1 MVLRRQTVMGF
12 WPKMVTEFDKENSM
26 SEAYIVAATRTAGG
40 RRGGRLSGWH
50 PVDLAA
56 QVLNDLMD
64 RTGAD
69 PALVEDVFMGCVSQV
84 GEQSSNVARNAVL
97 ASRLPES
104 VPGTSVDRQC
114 GSSQQALHFA
124 AQAVM
129 SGAMD
134 VVIAAGVESMTRVPM
149 FTPSTL
155 PQKAG
160 MGFYQSPSIQRRYN
174 DVVFSQF
181 VGAEMVARKY
191 GLSKEALDRYALLS
205 HQRAHAATEAG
216 VFQAE
221 ILPIEVRHADGSGTG
236 EMHTVDEGIR
246 MEATL
251 EGIAGVKL
259 LQEGG
264 VITAANA
271 SQICDGA
278 TGVMVV
284 NERGLKALGVSPLA
298 RIHHM
303 SVIGH
308 DPVIMLEAPI
318 PATERALKKAGM
330 KIEDIDLCEVN
341 EAFASVPL
349 AWLKALGAD
358 PARLNVHGGAIA
370 LGHPLGASG
379 TKLMTTLVHALQR
392 QGKRYGLQTM
402 CEGGGMANVTIVE
415 RL

>member
-1 MVLRRQTVMGF
+1 MA
-12 WPKMVTEFDKENSM
+12 
-26 SEAYIVAATRTAGG
+26 EAYIVAAVRTAGG

-56 QVLNDLMD
+56 QVLDALVD
-64 RTGAD
+64 RSGVD
-69 PALVEDVFMGCVSQV
+69 PARVEDVIMGCVSQV
-84 GEQSSNVARNAVL
+84 GEQSTNVARNAVL
-97 ASRLPES
+97 ASKLPES

-129 SGAMD
+129 SGTMD

-149 FTPSTL
+149 FTSSAL
-155 PQKAG
+155 PQKNG
-160 MGFYQSPSIQRRYN
+160 LGYYMSPEIRKHYPQ
-174 DVVFSQF
+174 DFSQF
-181 VGAEMVARKY
+181 VGAEMIARKY
-191 GLSKEALDRYALLS
+191 GLSRDQLDQYALRS
-205 HQRAHAATEAG
+205 HQQAINATREG
-216 VFQAE
+216 VFKEE
-221 ILPIEVRHADGSGTG
+221 ILPVEVRLADGTASG
-236 EMHTVDEGIR
+236 EMHVADEGIR
-246 MEATL
+246 YDATL
-251 EGIAGVKL
+251 ESIQGVKL

-284 NERGLKALGVSPLA
+284 SEKALKELGLTPMA
-298 RIHHM
+298 RIHHL
-303 SVIGH
+303 SLLGH

-318 PATERALKKAGM
+318 PATLQALKKAGM
-330 KIEDIDLCEVN
+330 KIDDIDLFEVN
-341 EAFASVPL
+341 EAFAPVPL
-349 AWLKALGAD
+349 AWLQATGAD
-358 PARLNVHGGAIA
+358 PERLNVNGGAIA

-379 TKLMTTLVHALQR
+379 TKLMTTLLHALKR
-392 QGKRYGLQTM
+392 RNKRYGLQTM